1 MGSVYINMARR
12 RQSKILHGASR
23 KKWMGNIQ
31 SDSRIINSGLT
42 VGAGLNRHDVSR
54 VIVFVNCELKLRG
67 RQFLGRLINYSRKTS
82 HHEVRYF

>member
-1 MGSVYINMARR
+1 MARK

-23 KKWMGNIQ
+23 QNGWVVSKVILRETKCRPKCG
-31 SDSRIINSGLT
+31 
-42 VGAGLNRHDVSR
+42 GAGLNRHGVSR

-67 RQFLGRLINYSRKTS
+67 RQFLGRLINFSRKTS